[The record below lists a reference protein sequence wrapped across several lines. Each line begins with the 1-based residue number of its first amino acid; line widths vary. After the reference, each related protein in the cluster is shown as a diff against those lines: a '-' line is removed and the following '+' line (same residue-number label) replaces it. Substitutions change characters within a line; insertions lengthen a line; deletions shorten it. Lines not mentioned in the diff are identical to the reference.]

1 MQEALL
7 LLRQQLLTNSRAN
20 KISAAVRQSEVDP
33 VTPVGTTVVD
43 HHELDLHKVS

>member
-20 KISAAVRQSEVDP
+20 KISAAVRQSELDP
-33 VTPVGTTVVD
+33 VTPLGTAVVD
-43 HHELDLHKVS
+43 QHELDLHKVS